1 MPACP
6 ACCPAFLPALRG
18 PALHPRNRHQ
28 SHYDFP
34 ALTAACPDLAGVVRD
49 NAYGDPSIDFADP
62 QAVRLLNQALLQA
75 WYGVQ
80 GWTIPPDYLCPP
92 IPGRADYVHELADLL
107 AQDFRERLPVGPGV
121 TGLDV
126 GVGANLVYPLVAVGE
141 FGWTLAGSDTDPVAL
156 ANAAAIL
163 AANPAMAARITLRAQ
178 TDPAL
183 AFAGVIEPGTYL
195 DFTLCNPPFH
205 ATLADAAAGSQR
217 KWQNLG
223 RDDQAG
229 AAPTLNF
236 GGKAAELCCD
246 GGEVGFIS
254 RMIRESQTYR
264 GQCLWFTSLVSRQTN
279 LPLLREVLAEVAVAE
294 SQELVMTQGQKQ
306 SRVLAWT
313 WLKPKVRRDW
323 AAARWT
329 AKRG

>member
-1 MPACP
+1 M
-6 ACCPAFLPALRG
+6 
-18 PALHPRNRHQ
+18 
-28 SHYDFP
+28 
-34 ALTAACPDLAGVVRD
+34 VRD
-49 NAYGDPSIDFADP
+49 NAHGDLSIDFADA
-62 QAVRLLNQALLQA
+62 QSVRLLNRALLQS

-92 IPGRADYVHELADLL
+92 IPGRADYVHEMADLL
-107 AQDFRERLPVGPGV
+107 AQDFRERLPVGPEV

-141 FGWTLAGSDTDPVAL
+141 FDWTMIGSETDPVAL
-156 ANAAAIL
+156 NNAAAIL
-163 AANPAMAARITLRAQ
+163 TANPAMAARIQLREQ
-178 TDPAL
+178 GDTSQV
-183 AFAGVIEPGTYL
+183 FAGVVRDDEYL

-223 RDDQAG
+223 REREQG
-229 AAPTLNF
+229 SAPTLNF
-236 GGKAAELCCD
+236 GGQAAELCCE

-254 RMIRESQTYR
+254 RMIRESLALR
-264 GQCLWFTSLVSRQTN
+264 GRCLWFTSLVSRHTN
-279 LPLLREVLAEVAVAE
+279 LPLLREVLLEVGVVE
-294 SQELVMTQGQKQ
+294 SQELIMTQGQKQ

-323 AAARWT
+323 AAARWH
-329 AKRG
+329 KRL